1 MAAKAKILL
10 IEDSPT
16 QSRHI
21 KQILEKSGYQ
31 VVIAENG
38 VTGLR
43 MITAENPD
51 VIILDVVLPDISGHE
66 VCRWIKVRDETKGIP
81 VIMLTVKGKL
91 SEKVSGLHIGAD
103 DYLPKPFKESEL
115 NARIY
120 ASLRTREFQEELKK
134 KNEQLEKLLK
144 KVEIMAITDAGT
156 GLFNRRRFEGVLRR
170 DFVRSVRYNEPL
182 TLIMIDVDHFKSIND
197 NFGHQV
203 GDQVLADV
211 AKIIQKQFR
220 EADMVARYGG
230 EEFVVVMP
238 KCPVQDAAIPAGRL
252 LKEISGHSFD
262 GIKGKKRKITVS
274 IGIAGLPDPDLDTE
288 EKLIRCADTALYDA
302 KESGRNRIAT
312 CRGKD
317 MSPPFLEP

>member
-10 IEDSPT
+10 IEDSAA
-16 QSRHI
+16 QS
-21 KQILEKSGYQ
+21 KQIKEMLEKSGYQ
-31 VVIAENG
+31 VLIAENG
-38 VTGLR
+38 VTGLK
-43 MITAENPD
+43 MVASENPD
-51 VIILDVVLPDISGHE
+51 VVILDIVLPDINGHE

-81 VIMLTVKGKL
+81 IIMLTVKGKL

-144 KVEIMAITDAGT
+144 KVELMAITDSGT

-170 DFVRSVRYNEPL
+170 DFVRALRYKEPL
-182 TLIMIDVDHFKSIND
+182 SLIMIDVDHFKSIND
-197 NFGHQV
+197 LFGHQV
-203 GDQVLADV
+203 GDEVLAEV

-230 EEFVVVMP
+230 EEFAPIVSNKFKNYSQEVGINGDWHGG
-238 KCPVQDAAIPAGRL
+238 KEDCP
-252 LKEISGHSFD
+252 HY
-262 GIKGKKRKITVS
+262 
-274 IGIAGLPDPDLDTE
+274 TE
-288 EKLIRCADTALYDA
+288 MFIL
-302 KESGRNRIAT
+302 
-312 CRGKD
+312 
-317 MSPPFLEP
+317 